1 MNKAS
6 TKKVFKGVNAA
17 FITAIT
23 AAVLAIYLAPFLFMI
38 FTSLKTQVQIAQL
51 GAPLYPAK
59 PAIYHYK
66 DADLDVY
73 KVPIGTC
80 AGQNPN
86 DKTLKNLAA
95 AKKGRQETTF
105 VDPANPAAG

>member
-6 TKKVFKGVNAA
+6 KKKISNGMNAVF
-17 FITAIT
+17 FTSLT
-23 AAVLAIYLAPFLFMI
+23 AAILAIYLTPFVFMI

-59 PAIYHYK
+59 PATYHYK

-86 DKTLKNLAA
+86 DKTIKQFAA
-95 AKKGRQETTF
+95 VKKGRQETLF
-105 VDPANPAAG
+105 VDPANP